1 MIKLRRVDGPKPT
14 HLSSSSGLLELPS
27 FALDVWLSA
36 LEWSTE
42 VLDGLSVVPLSSEE
56 DGVGSSGG
64 SEGELVEGEGLTTGS
79 DDPLSGRGGE
89 FQSGDGDF
97 GELWESLVVED
108 RSDNN
113 NDLRVV
119 RVRVLGLFDNSGEGD
134 RGSVDLQQ
142 TV

>member
-1 MIKLRRVDGPKPT
+1 
-14 HLSSSSGLLELPS
+14 
-27 FALDVWLSA
+27 
-36 LEWSTE
+36 

-56 DGVGSSGG
+56 DGVGSSGR
-64 SEGELVEGEGLTTGS
+64 SEGELVEGEGLTTCS

-108 RSDNN
+108 RSDHD

-119 RVRVLGLFDNSGEGD
+119 WVRVLGLFDNSGEGD

-142 TV
+142 GG

>member
-1 MIKLRRVDGPKPT
+1 MIQFTIIDMAEPT

-89 FQSGDGDF
+89 FQSGNGNF

-108 RSDNN
+108 GSDND

-119 RVRVLGLFDNSGEGD
+119 WVRVLGLFDNSGEGD

-142 TV
+142 NV